1 MPVMGEEPTAKMRL
15 LLVDDQQLMLQAL
28 RVFVENEDDLEV
40 VGEASD
46 GLVAIQQ
53 ARALRPDVVVMD
65 LQMPRMDGV
74 EATRELLATVPD
86 VKVVAVTAFSSQE
99 YVIPALKAGASGY
112 LVKDSSPADI
122 IAGIRAA
129 VAGEFVVSPQVTEIL
144 VRSVVDHED
153 TRRETSTA
161 ADLGLTERE
170 MDVIGLLCGGCSNR
184 EIAQQLH
191 LAEPTVKTHVGRI
204 MVKLGVRDRVQ
215 IVIAAYRL
223 GLAEL

>member
-1 MPVMGEEPTAKMRL
+1 MGEASAPRKMRL

-28 RVFVENEDDLEV
+28 RVFIENEEDLEV
-40 VGEASD
+40 VGEATD
-46 GLVAIQQ
+46 GMV
-53 ARALRPDVVVMD
+53 ALRQTQALAPDVVVMD

-74 EATRELLATVPD
+74 QATEEILAAHPE
-86 VKVVAVTAFSSQE
+86 VKVVAVTTFHSEE
-99 YVIPALKAGASGY
+99 YVIPALRAGASGY

-144 VRSVVDHED
+144 VRNVVDNPD
-153 TRRETSTA
+153 SGSRESTTPEE
-161 ADLGLTERE
+161 LGLTERE
-170 MDVIGLLCGGCSNR
+170 MDVIRLLCEGCSNR

-191 LAEPTVKTHVGRI
+191 LAEPTVKSHLGRI
-204 MVKLGVRDRVQ
+204 MHKLDVRDRVQ
-215 IVIAAYRL
+215 IVIAAYRR

>member
-1 MPVMGEEPTAKMRL
+1 MRL
-15 LLVDDQQLMLQAL
+15 LLVDDQQLMLQAM
-28 RVFVENEDDLEV
+28 RVFIENEEDLEV

-46 GLVAIQQ
+46 GIVAIQQ
-53 ARALRPDVVVMD
+53 AKALQPDVVVMD

-74 EATRELLATVPD
+74 EATKQLLATVPD
-86 VKVVAVTAFSSQE
+86 VKVVAVTAFYSQD

-112 LVKDSSPADI
+112 LVKDSSPAEI

-144 VRSVVDHED
+144 VQSVVDHPGAD
-153 TRRETSTA
+153 PRESSSA
-161 ADLGLTERE
+161 EELGLTDRE
-170 MDVIGLLCGGCSNR
+170 MDVVRLLCEGCSNR

-191 LAEPTVKTHVGRI
+191 LAEPTVKTHIGRI
-204 MVKLGVRDRVQ
+204 MTKLGVRDRVQ